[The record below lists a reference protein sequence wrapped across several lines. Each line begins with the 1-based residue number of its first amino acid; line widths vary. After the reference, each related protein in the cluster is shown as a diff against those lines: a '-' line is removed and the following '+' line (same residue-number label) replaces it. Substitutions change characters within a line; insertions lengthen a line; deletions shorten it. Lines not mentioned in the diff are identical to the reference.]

1 MLTRACEQ
9 DPACEEAQVWRG
21 DLAMVVGRPDVAL
34 EAYRQAVKL
43 APKNARYAEL
53 LQVATKAARR

>member
-1 MLTRACEQ
+1 VLTRACEQ
-9 DPACEEAQVWRG
+9 DPACEEAWRG

-53 LQVATKAARR
+53 LQVATKASRR